1 MKRSAFLLYMTFF
14 VFVSAGHAQTN
25 TASIAGA
32 VTDAQG
38 AAVPGAF
45 VTATENATGVKFP
58 GKANSDG
65 YYSLTNL
72 PIGGYSVEV
81 EAPGFERYVRN
92 GITLTTSQSLELNIP
107 LTVGVVS
114 QSVEVTSASPLVEAR
129 TSGVNQLI
137 ESKSVS
143 DLPLGNRRTMNI
155 VQTLGAAVF
164 QSDAPN
170 AQPVYSLAGGR
181 LQSQMTYLD
190 GALSQNLRLG
200 AGQQSID
207 PPVDTIQE
215 IEVMSTNYP
224 AQYGAVAGG
233 VVIETTKSGTNS
245 LHGSLYEFLRNDAAD
260 APGYFAPVL
269 PSGQKLKPELRYS
282 VFGGTLGGAIK
293 HDKTFFF
300 VGYEGQRRNSGSTT
314 TLTVPTVAER
324 SGNFSALLGTTPL
337 GVNPCDGS
345 KIYAGQIFDPST
357 TRTVGKSTCRTSFP
371 GNKIP
376 TTSLDTVGANVVP
389 YYPLPNSAGNAAG
402 ANNFSGNAVS
412 FLTGDFVIGK
422 VDDVLTSKD
431 HLTGRYMFYRS
442 DTTDST
448 VYPLSGGGDP
458 INFLYPHTNL
468 WYASWTRVISS
479 NKVNNLGFAFY
490 QRVANQF
497 TPTFNK
503 NYPQKIGL
511 TGVPQTAF
519 PQFVVAGFSNL
530 GSGSQGASTFGQVS
544 LAGPLRQFQYLD
556 DFSWSVGRH
565 DIKFGGEVRT
575 ARFVNLN
582 QPNAS
587 GAFTFPTQPT
597 GLPGYTTTGNGL
609 ASLQVGFPTAFLL
622 TAQELVDRRSTYL
635 AGYIQDDWAAIPRL
649 TLNVG
654 LRYEVDTP
662 MYDANNRLNGFDST
676 QINPV
681 SGTAGVVKFAG
692 VNGYPIHAWGNDL
705 NNFAPRIGF
714 ALKPFNTEST
724 VVRGG
729 FGVYFGPPLDNTT
742 QSLAA
747 LGFTLQAAL
756 NSPDNGITAPFY
768 LRNGVPVSPV
778 PPVLNDSFGAVP
790 VGTSPNTAVSY
801 FDRNRKNEYSY
812 QFNLTVEHQFG
823 SSTVVQLSGIGNLGR
838 KMSGLPENI
847 NQISPSILGPLHQSQ
862 ADLPFPQF
870 SQVTIISPTNGILTY
885 EALVARLERRFSR
898 GFNLVSTYTQS
909 KWLGDTNDFWSDPA
923 PYSNYYNRRAD
934 YGPVENDIE
943 KRFTFNAVYELP
955 FGPGRE
961 WLNKGV
967 LGAVIG
973 GWSVGNIT
981 TVQSGGA
988 FTPTTNTNNTNAF
1001 SSGPQ
1006 RPNVAGNANLS
1017 RGQRSISRWFATNL
1031 FSQPATYTFGNAGRG
1046 SLRTPGYVDL
1056 DFSLLRTIQI
1066 EGRLNLQLRADA
1078 FNALNHTNLGSPGAV
1093 FGTPN
1098 FAVVGSIR
1106 SDSQRELDVSAR
1118 LAF

>member
-1 MKRSAFLLYMTFF
+1 MKRSIALLCMAFF
-14 VFVSAGHAQTN
+14 VFVHSSRAQTN
-25 TASIAGA
+25 TASVAGE

-38 AAVPGAF
+38 AAVAGVA

-58 GKANSDG
+58 GKTNSDG

-72 PIGGYSVEV
+72 PIGSYSVEV
-81 EAPGFERYVRN
+81 EAPGFVRYVRN
-92 GITLTTSQSLELNIP
+92 AVTLTTSQSLELNIP
-107 LTVGVVS
+107 LTVGAVS
-114 QSVEVTSASPLVEAR
+114 QSVEVTSGSPLVQAR

-164 QSDAPN
+164 VSDAPN
-170 AQPVYSLAGGR
+170 SQPVYSLAGGR
-181 LQSQMTYLD
+181 LQSQMTFLD

-224 AQYGAVAGG
+224 AQYGANAGG
-233 VVIETTKSGTNS
+233 VVIETTKSGTNL

-260 APGYFAPVL
+260 APGYFAPLL
-269 PSGQKLKPELRYS
+269 PNGKKLKPELRYS

-324 SGNFSALLGTTPL
+324 SGDFSALLGTTAL

-357 TRTVGKSTCRTSFP
+357 TRVVGKTTCRTAFP
-371 GNKIP
+371 GNKI
-376 TTSLDTVGANVVP
+376 SSASMDAVGAKVIP
-389 YYPLPNSAGNAAG
+389 YFPLPNQAGNAAG

-412 FLTGDFVIGK
+412 FLTGDFVLAKI
-422 VDDVLTSKD
+422 DHVLTSKD
-431 HLTGRYMFYRS
+431 HLTGRYMFYRAN
-442 DTTDST
+442 TTDST

-479 NKVNNLGFAFY
+479 NKVNNFGFAYY

-544 LAGPLRQFQYLD
+544 LAGPLRQLQYLD
-556 DFSWSVGRH
+556 DFSWSLGRH
-565 DIKFGGEVRT
+565 DIKFGGEVRS
-575 ARFVNLN
+575 ARFVNLS

-622 TAQELVDRRSTYL
+622 TAQELVDRRSTYF
-635 AGYIQDDWAAIPRL
+635 AGYIQDDWAAMPQLI
-649 TLNVG
+649 LNLG

-681 SGTAGVVKFAG
+681 SGTPGVVKFAG
-692 VNGYPIHAWGNDL
+692 VNGYPVHAWVNDL
-705 NNFAPRIGF
+705 NNFAPRVGF
-714 ALKPFNTEST
+714 ALKPFNSEST

-742 QSLAA
+742 QSSAA

-768 LRNGVPVSPV
+768 LRNGVPVSPI

-790 VGTSPNTAVSY
+790 VGKNPNTAVSY

-838 KMSGLPENI
+838 KLSGLPENI

-862 ADLPFPQF
+862 ADRPFPQF
-870 SQVTIISPTNGILTY
+870 SQVTIISPTNGTSAY
-885 EALVARLERRFSR
+885 EAVVARFERRFSR
-898 GFNLVSTYTQS
+898 GLNLVSTYTQS
-909 KWLGDTNDFWSDPA
+909 KWLSDTNDFWSDPA

-955 FGPGRE
+955 FGRGRE

-988 FTPTTNTNNTNAF
+988 LTPTTNTNNTNAF

-1031 FSQPATYTFGNAGRG
+1031 FSQPATFTFGNAGRG

-1066 EGRLNLQLRADA
+1066 KERLNLQLRADG
-1078 FNALNHTNLGSPGAV
+1078 FNALNHTNLGTPGTV

-1098 FAVVGSIR
+1098 FGVIGSIR
-1106 SDSQRELDVSAR
+1106 GDSQRELDVSAR
-1118 LAF
+1118 IVF